1 MRQLIGIII
10 AISFCVGISSSV
22 KAQQDA
28 QYTQYMY
35 NTLSINPAYAGSREV
50 LSAVLLHR
58 SQWVGVDGAP
68 ITQTLSAHT
77 PITKNLMGIGLN
89 ITNDAIG
96 PSRQTYIDASY
107 SYGIEVGRESQLNFG
122 IKAGAHL
129 LDVDYSKLDIFDSTD
144 PNFQS
149 NVDNKFSPQFGL
161 GALLFAENYY
171 VGLSVPNVLE
181 TKHFDQS
188 NNSNSNTVAK
198 ERISYYLTG
207 GYVFDLSSDL
217 KLKPTLLTKMT
228 EGAPLQVDVS
238 ANFLLYEK
246 LTLGAAYRWDAALSG
261 LVAFQFT
268 DAWMLGFAY
277 DTDTTKYTNYNDG
290 SFEVFL
296 RFELFKKYNKMLTP
310 RFF

>member
-68 ITQTLSAHT
+68 TTQTLSAHT

-129 LDVDYSKLDIFDSTD
+129 LDVDYSKLDIFDNTD

-207 GYVFDLSSDL
+207 GYVFDLSSNL

>member
-68 ITQTLSAHT
+68 TTQTLSAHT

-129 LDVDYSKLDIFDSTD
+129 LDVDYSKLDIFDNTD

-261 LVAFQFT
+261 LLAFQFT

>member
-68 ITQTLSAHT
+68 TTQTLSAHT

-129 LDVDYSKLDIFDSTD
+129 LDVDYSKLDIFDNTD
-144 PNFQS
+144 PNFQ
-149 NVDNKFSPQFGL
+149 NDVDNKFSPQFGL

-217 KLKPTLLTKMT
+217 KIKPTLLTKMT

-261 LVAFQFT
+261 LVVFQFT

>member
-1 MRQLIGIII
+1 MRQVIWTIMT
-10 AISFCVGISSSV
+10 ISFCVGASFSTQ
-22 KAQQDA
+22 AQQDA

-35 NTLSINPAYAGSREV
+35 NTLSVNPAYAGSREV

-68 ITQTLSAHT
+68 TTQTLSAHT
-77 PITKNLMGIGLN
+77 PITKNLMGVGLN
-89 ITNDAIG
+89 ISHDAIG
-96 PSRQTYIDASY
+96 PSRETYIDASY
-107 SYGIEVGRESQLNFG
+107 SYGIQLGRESQLNFG
-122 IKAGAHL
+122 LKAGAHL
-129 LDVDYSKLDIFDSTD
+129 LDVDYSKLNIYDTTD
-144 PNFQS
+144 PNFQA

-161 GALLFAENYY
+161 GALLFSEKYY
-171 VGLSVPNVLE
+171 VGLSVPNILE
-181 TKHFDQS
+181 TKHFEQS
-188 NNSNSNTVAK
+188 NNSNSNSIAK
-198 ERISYYLTG
+198 ERISYYLMG
-207 GYVFDLSSDL
+207 GYVFDLSSDV

-228 EGAPLQVDVS
+228 TGAPLQIDVS

-246 LTLGAAYRWDAALSG
+246 LTLGAAYRWDAAVSG

-268 DAWMLGFAY
+268 DSWMLGFAY
-277 DTDTTKYTNYNDG
+277 DTDTTTYTKYNDG

>member
-68 ITQTLSAHT
+68 TTQTLSAHT

-217 KLKPTLLTKMT
+217 KLKPTLLTKVT
-228 EGAPLQVDVS
+228 EGAPLQVDAS

>member
-68 ITQTLSAHT
+68 TTQTLSAHT

-198 ERISYYLTG
+198 ERISYYFTG

-217 KLKPTLLTKMT
+217 KLKPTLLTKMI

>member
-68 ITQTLSAHT
+68 TTQTLSAHT

-129 LDVDYSKLDIFDSTD
+129 LDVDYSKLDIFDNTD
-144 PNFQS
+144 PNFQ
-149 NVDNKFSPQFGL
+149 NDVDNKFSPQFGL

-188 NNSNSNTVAK
+188 NNSNSNTVVK

>member
-68 ITQTLSAHT
+68 TTQTLSAHT

-129 LDVDYSKLDIFDSTD
+129 LDVDYSKLDIFDNTD